1 SRRCSARLCRG
12 DPPKGQGE
20 GARATVA
27 VKAAAEGGPIAV
39 VVGDGDEGGEG
50 GEDAETWLVVPDTHE
65 GHPRRKRKERPH
77 ASSMSHE
84 SSKESDEAAEA
95 ELDEDEGAPERPEGG
110 VAIAAPTAPHQANR
124 HIELQSSVEVGGAL
138 TGKASG
144 NVKLY
149 TEGERGKAGRGYAGT
164 KLGR

>member
-1 SRRCSARLCRG
+1 MRSWLLVLTLALACCVHIAS
-12 DPPKGQGE
+12 
-20 GARATVA
+20 
-27 VKAAAEGGPIAV
+27 AAAH
-39 VVGDGDEGGEG
+39 GDR
-50 GEDAETWLVVPDTHE
+50 HSS
-65 GHPRRKRKERPH
+65 KERPH

-95 ELDEDEGAPERPEGG
+95 DLDEDEGAPERPEGG

-124 HIELQSSVEVGGAL
+124 HSELQSSVEVGGAL
-138 TGKASG
+138 TGKARG
-144 NVKLY
+144 KVKLY